1 MLALTLAEAK
11 GTIKRDEYV
20 KVVEELTAIPEK
32 IKEVL
37 KSNDAIADLARTFTY
52 AHNFLYLGR
61 GFSYPVALEGAL
73 KLKGNII
80 YTRRRLSSSRDET
93 WAYCSDRL

>member
-32 IKEVL
+32 
-37 KSNDAIADLARTFTY
+37 
-52 AHNFLYLGR
+52 
-61 GFSYPVALEGAL
+61 
-73 KLKGNII
+73 
-80 YTRRRLSSSRDET
+80 
-93 WAYCSDRL
+93 